1 MYLCPVT
8 AEEITLIIRGLK
20 DEATVGLDGIGAR
33 SLKACEKEFAGAL
46 LPRINQS
53 LSDEEL
59 PATFKKT
66 LMIPIYKDSGNR
78 SDPNNYRPISIISN
92 LVKIFEKLPYERIM
106 KFLIQ
111 EGFYQSLNSASKRQ
125 PIRQQQF
132 CML

>member
-1 MYLCPVT
+1 MYLYPAT

-20 DEATVGLDGIGAR
+20 NEATVGLDGIDAR
-33 SLKACEKEFAGAL
+33 SLKASERELARAL
-46 LPRINQS
+46 LPRLNRS
-53 LSDEEL
+53 LSDVEF
-59 PATFKKT
+59 PATFMKT
-66 LMIPIYKDSGNR
+66 PMIPIYKGSGDKSN
-78 SDPNNYRPISIISN
+78 SNNYRPISIISN